1 MAENDQ
7 IERNFRVTN
16 NNAVDMHVGKR
27 VRLHRTLLG
36 MSQGHLD
43 SELYISFQ

>member
-7 IERNFRVTN
+7 IERNFQITN

-27 VRLHRTLLG
+27 IRLR
-36 MSQGHLD
+36 
-43 SELYISFQ
+43 